1 MVESAREL
9 YRRGRQSY
17 YQFRQLG
24 DPALL
29 DAAIECFAEAVGRT
43 ADRSRDWPIFVGGLG
58 AALLERAGSD
68 WGSPADLD
76 NALAC
81 FEQALSATPPDSPDR
96 FKRLHNHGFALL
108 DRYQQRGN
116 ERDLEAAIRDLGEAV
131 HLASGEQGL
140 AATCHGLGR
149 ALLEFWRLG
158 GAADIDETIPLLRQ
172 AVELSPAQD
181 RIDLPAYLNDLGSG
195 LLARHQHT
203 GSGPDLAEAI
213 GRFRE
218 AVRLA
223 GPRERP
229 GFHNGL
235 GAALRLRHEH
245 DGRAENLHDA
255 IAEIQQAVDE
265 CQEPRQ
271 QAGYRGNLGCALQ
284 DRYQRLGD
292 LGDLEEAIR
301 LFRDAVRHTPD
312 GSPELALRLDN
323 LGQGLHARHRLNGKP
338 SDVDEAVECFE
349 KAVRSTPAGSRDLAV
364 RHNNL
369 GLGLHDRYVLHRDRQ
384 DRDAAGGDRQDL
396 DAAVRAFRSAAAGA
410 GVGARAAYL
419 NNLGSCLLERH
430 ASRPERHA
438 AGSDLAD
445 LEEAVECCSL
455 AVELTP
461 ADSPDRPVRLG
472 DMALAL
478 REHYKRTESPADLD
492 QAVEAF
498 RTSATASIGMA
509 LSYALTITR
518 EWAGFATDREAWP
531 EAATAARLM
540 MQAWQGLV
548 DAQLAL
554 DDKQTRL
561 RDALGLPAVAGYAL
575 ARAGFH
581 AEAALALERGRAVVL
596 SERLRYDSSV
606 MTDLEAAGRKDLA
619 DRLQNAATRLRGL
632 QRGPGA
638 RDTASASWRQ
648 LLRDAASQLDA
659 AIAAVH
665 DAGFADLTRPV
676 TFGEIV
682 QAAEP
687 HPVVYLAATPL
698 GGFALTVL
706 PGGAIEPAWLPLL
719 TPTALT
725 EPCRRYFETYAA
737 YLDRRVPLDA
747 WKSALDEI
755 LAWLSDAGI
764 GRVLEPLLPA
774 RHVVLI
780 PGGILGLL
788 PLHAAYEPEEH
799 RELVIKYAPNAQTL
813 LVGRRKAEEV
823 SADRALVV
831 ATGDGLPAA
840 EHEVRRVRAIFSPP
854 GGPLPASEPPD
865 ADLLAAMG
873 EYPVLHFACHGSANL
888 SEPLRSCLFLPGGRR
903 LTLHEVMEQ
912 RLHATRLAVLA
923 ACEASLPGVRLP
935 DEVVGLPTGFL
946 AAGAAAAIGPLWPV
960 DDLSTMAL
968 MVRFYETWRT
978 SGVDPAV
985 ALARAQQWLRT
996 CTNDEL
1002 HGHFPEV
1009 PGLAPHDKWTEQF
1022 RSAWA
1027 ATRRRAHPYYWA
1039 AFTYVGA

>member
-9 YRRGRQSY
+9 YRRGQQSY
-17 YQFRQLG
+17 YQFKQRG
-24 DPALL
+24 DPVLL
-29 DAAIECFAEAVGRT
+29 NAAIECFAEAVGRT
-43 ADRSRDWPIFVGGLG
+43 ADSSRDWPIFVGGLG
-58 AALLERAGSD
+58 AALRERADTD
-68 WGSPADLD
+68 WGSPADLE

-96 FKRLHNHGFALL
+96 FKRLHNRGFAQL
-108 DRYQQRGN
+108 DRYQQRGD

-131 HLASGEQGL
+131 RLASGEQGL

-158 GAADIDETIPLLRQ
+158 GAADINETVRLLRQ
-172 AVELSPAQD
+172 AVELSPEED

-229 GFHNGL
+229 GFDNGL

-245 DGRAENLHDA
+245 DGRAEDLNNAVAA
-255 IAEIQQAVDE
+255 IQKAVDE
-265 CQEPRQ
+265 CQEPLQ

-284 DRYQRLGD
+284 DRYERLGD

-312 GSPELALRLDN
+312 DSPELALRLDN

-349 KAVRSTPAGSRDLAV
+349 KAVRSTPAGSHDLAV
-364 RHNNL
+364 RRNNL

-384 DRDAAGGDRQDL
+384 DLDAADGDRPDL
-396 DAAVRAFRSAAAGA
+396 DAAVQAFRSAAAGA
-410 GVGARAAYL
+410 GVAARAAYL
-419 NNLGSCLLERH
+419 NNLGSCLL
-430 ASRPERHA
+430 ERHA

-455 AVELTP
+455 AVKLTP

-472 DMALAL
+472 ATALAL
-478 REHYKRTESPADLD
+478 RERYRRTESLIDLD

-498 RTSATASIGMA
+498 RASATASIETA

-518 EWAGFATDREAWP
+518 EWAGFATDREVWP
-531 EAATAARLM
+531 EAAEAARLM

-596 SERLRYDSSV
+596 SERLRYDS
-606 MTDLEAAGRKDLA
+606 MALADLEAAGRRDLA
-619 DRLQNAATRLRGL
+619 DRLRNAATRLRGL
-632 QRGPGA
+632 QRGPGE

-648 LLRDAASQLDA
+648 LLRDAAGQVDA
-659 AIAAVH
+659 AITAIH
-665 DAGFADLTRPV
+665 DAGFADLARPV

-682 QAAEP
+682 QAADP
-687 HPVVYLAATPL
+687 QPVVYLAATPL
-698 GGFALTVL
+698 GGFALTVT
-706 PGGAIEPAWLPLL
+706 PDGAVEPAWLPLL
-719 TPTALT
+719 TPAALT
-725 EPCRRYFETYAA
+725 EPCRSYFETYVA
-737 YLDRRVPLDA
+737 YLDKRAPLDA
-747 WKSALDEI
+747 WKLALDEMI
-755 LAWLSDAGI
+755 AWLSDAGI
-764 GRVLEPLLPA
+764 GRVLAPLSPA
-774 RHVVLI
+774 GHVVLI

-788 PLHAAYEPEEH
+788 PLHAVYGPENH
-799 RELVIKYAPNAQTL
+799 RELVISYAPNAQML
-813 LVGRRKAEEV
+813 LASRRKAEGV
-823 SADRALVV
+823 SVDRALVV
-831 ATGDGLPAA
+831 AAGDELPAT
-840 EHEVRRVRAIFSPP
+840 EHEVRTVRAIFSPP
-854 GGPLPASEPPD
+854 GRPLPASEPPD
-865 ADLLAAMG
+865 ADLLAVMS

-903 LTLHEVMEQ
+903 LTLQEVMEQ
-912 RLHATRLAVLA
+912 RLPATRLAVLA

-946 AAGAAAAIGPLWPV
+946 AAGAAGAIGPLWPV

-968 MVRFYETWRT
+968 MVCFHQTWRAG
-978 SGVDPAV
+978 GVDPAM
-985 ALARAQQWLRT
+985 ALARAQRWLCA

-1002 HGHFPEV
+1002 YGHFPDV
-1009 PGLAPHDKWTEQF
+1009 PGLAPDDKWPEWF
-1022 RSAWA
+1022 RSEWA